1 MAEAAARPR
10 IGRVGVG
17 VIVLG
22 MSFGYAAG
30 VVGPAA
36 APMSHDL
43 HVSLSAAG
51 LLTSVFFIA
60 LAALAVV
67 GAAVEEKLGIA
78 WSARWAAA
86 LMALGGVIV
95 VVSPWFGGVLAGR
108 AVAGIGTG
116 VALIAS
122 PVIARALKSVLL
134 LGLYGGGITFGL
146 AAALFIGGQLQ
157 DAGVDWRVNF
167 GISAAVGLAA
177 LPFLLGRFP
186 EVPHMKHVGLSGLG
200 AALKSWRFWRL
211 DLLFIFINGI
221 PIVVGAWLLHYLT
234 IHHGLGAGV
243 AGDFGFLLFGVQTI
257 ARPVCGK
264 LATTP
269 PVRLLFSTVG
279 PAVAALGLLLLAI
292 DRHELVAALAV
303 ILIAVGFGAPY
314 AIAYQ
319 RVEDIFPGNPELGL
333 AVALQ
338 GVNLSA
344 ILVAP
349 LVGAAL
355 EHGYGREAFVG
366 LGAYCVAAGIAN
378 FTRSAG

>member
-1 MAEAAARPR
+1 VER
-10 IGRVGVG
+10 
-17 VIVLG
+17 
-22 MSFGYAAG
+22 
-30 VVGPAA
+30 
-36 APMSHDL
+36 
-43 HVSLSAAG
+43 
-51 LLTSVFFIA
+51 A
-60 LAALAVV
+60 LAA
-67 GAAVEEKLGIA
+67 I
-78 WSARWAAA
+78 
-86 LMALGGVIV
+86 LMALGGVV
-95 VVSPWFGGVLAGR
+95 VAVSPWFGGVLAGR
-108 AVAGIGTG
+108 AVAGVGTG
-116 VALIAS
+116 LALIAS

-167 GISAAVGLAA
+167 GISAALSLAA

-186 EVPHMKHVGLSGLG
+186 EVPHMKHVGLGGLG

-211 DLLFIFINGI
+211 DLLFVFIKGI
-221 PIVVGAWLLHYLT
+221 PIIIGAWLLHYLT
-234 IHHGLGAGV
+234 IHHGLEAGV
-243 AGDFGFLLFGVQTI
+243 AGAFGFLLFGVQTV
-257 ARPVCGK
+257 ARLVCGK

-269 PVRLLFSTVG
+269 PVRLLFATAG
-279 PAVAALGLLLLAI
+279 PALAAVGLVLLAI
-292 DRHELVAALAV
+292 DRTAAVAAIAV
-303 ILIAVGFGAPY
+303 IMIAVGFGAPY

-344 ILVAP
+344 IVIAP

-366 LGAYCVAAGIAN
+366 LGAYCVLAGIAN
-378 FTRSAG
+378 FTGSED

>member
-1 MAEAAARPR
+1 
-10 IGRVGVG
+10 
-17 VIVLG
+17 
-22 MSFGYAAG
+22 
-30 VVGPAA
+30 
-36 APMSHDL
+36 
-43 HVSLSAAG
+43 
-51 LLTSVFFIA
+51 
-60 LAALAVV
+60 V
-67 GAAVEEKLGIA
+67 GATVEERLGIA
-78 WSARWAAA
+78 WSARWAAI
-86 LMALGGVIV
+86 LMALGGVV
-95 VVSPWFGGVLAGR
+95 VAVSPWFGGVLVGR
-108 AVAGIGTG
+108 VFAGIGTG
-116 VALIAS
+116 LALIAS

-134 LGLYGGGITFGL
+134 LGTYGGGITFGL
-146 AAALFIGGQLQ
+146 ATSLFVGGELQ

-177 LPFLLGRFP
+177 LPFLFGWFP
-186 EVPHMKHVGLSGLG
+186 DVPHMKHVGLGG
-200 AALKSWRFWRL
+200 VRKALASWRFWRL
-211 DLLFIFINGI
+211 DLLFVFINGI

-243 AGDFGFLLFGVQTI
+243 AGAFGFLLFGVQTV

-269 PVRLLFSTVG
+269 PVRFLFATAG
-279 PAVAALGLLLLAI
+279 PATAALGLVLLAI
-292 DRHELVAALAV
+292 DRHEIVAALAV

-333 AVALQ
+333 AIALQ

-349 LVGAAL
+349 LIGAAL

-366 LGAYCVAAGIAN
+366 LAAYCVIAGIAN
-378 FTRSAG
+378 FTRSED